1 MANIEFYQD
10 ESDKKDWRWRV
21 KASNGQNIGKS
32 SEGYSSRSA
41 AENNVQF
48 YQDESD
54 KKDWRWRVW
63 AGNGQQIGAS
73 EEGFSRK
80 ENAQSNLENLIEAIK
95 EWETSES

>member
-41 AENNVQF
+41 AENNLTAIPRIAIPSNIKIAAAGEADENPKFAVQF
-48 YQDESD
+48 YQDESE
-54 KKDWRWRVW
+54 KKDC
-63 AGNGQQIGAS
+63 Q
-73 EEGFSRK
+73 
-80 ENAQSNLENLIEAIK
+80 
-95 EWETSES
+95 